1 MPVVEARPLN
11 PSNGRGEAVV
21 VEALSFYGEV
31 DPQRGTLRDGRSIAG
46 RVLVIGRVRGSTVG
60 AYVIYGLR
68 YYGKAPKAII
78 VEGDADPIVV
88 AGSVIAGIPLYDR
101 ARGITS
107 IARDGAII
115 GFDEEGRLLVEEPPP
130 A

>member
-1 MPVVEARPLN
+1 MRVLEARPLN
-11 PSNGRGEAVV
+11 PSRGKGEAVV

-31 DPQRGTLRDGRSIAG
+31 DAESGTLRDGRSIAG

-60 AYVIYGLR
+60 AYVIYGLK
-68 YYGKAPKAII
+68 YYGRAPRAII
-78 VEGDADPIVV
+78 VEGEADPIVV

-101 ARGITS
+101 ARGITRA
-107 IARDGAII
+107 ARDGSII
-115 GFDEEGRLLVEEPPP
+115 GFDEEGRLVVEEPSP